1 MTPVDHILPGWAVD
15 PTAPVAALRR
25 QFAERRG
32 VRVAEVTTSAVNGEP
47 VARVRTDTTVDFEKS
62 GPVATRVSITANTSG
77 ASVRMEPETAW
88 PLITDDAYYP
98 GYTGNPGNPGY
109 PAYPGPGAPRFAA
122 ATPTSAGP
130 VHLLEPDTL
139 RAVLLSAYTGRQPSE
154 VLDGTPTTVMSGTI
168 SMGELGRISPGFR
181 STHARYDPDTAVSWR
196 LWLGQDELPRRL
208 TTTWTR
214 LDNSRSRTTTINDS
228 RFTEWGR
235 RAERP
240 TPESRRATAI
250 DLGSVG
256 VKLQGLP
263 DFLSGLFR

>member
-1 MTPVDHILPGWAVD
+1 MTPGDHILPGWAVD

-25 QFAERRG
+25 QFDQRRG
-32 VRVAEVTTSAVNGEP
+32 VRVAEVITSAVNGEP
-47 VARVRTDTTVDFEKS
+47 VARVRTDTAVDFEES

-77 ASVRMEPETAW
+77 ASVRMEPESAW

-98 GYTGNPGNPGY
+98 GYTGNPAY
-109 PAYPGPGAPRFAA
+109 PAYPGPVAPRLAA
-122 ATPTSAGP
+122 GTPTSAGP
-130 VHLLEPDTL
+130 VHLLEPETL

-154 VLDGTPTTVMSGTI
+154 ILDGTPTTVMSGTI
-168 SMGELGRISPGFR
+168 SMGELGRVSPGFR
-181 STHARYDPDTAVSWR
+181 STHANHDPDTAVSWR
-196 LWLGQDELPRRL
+196 LWLGQDDLPRRL

-214 LDNSRSRTTTINDS
+214 QDNSRSRTTTINDS

-235 RAERP
+235 RAERAANEP
-240 TPESRRATAI
+240 RRTGL
-250 DLGSVG
+250 DLGSVA